1 MTMENTIKDQ
11 DRVRIF
17 DTTLRDGEQAAGAAM
32 TPDEKLEIAK
42 QLERMGVD
50 IIEAGFAASSPGD
63 MEAIKNIAREITT
76 STVCSLARAN
86 PDDIDAAWEAIKE
99 AAHPRIHTFI
109 SASDVHMQHQLNKD
123 REEVL
128 EMAVAAVTR
137 ARSYCEDVEF
147 SPMDATRSDPEF
159 LYAIIQAA
167 IDAGA
172 STINIPDTVGYAI
185 PEEFGELIRSIRENV
200 PNIDRAI
207 ISVHCHNDLGQA
219 VANSLAAV
227 KAGARQVE
235 GCINGI
241 GERAGN
247 TALEEVIMS
256 IRTRGQYFET
266 TVGVDTTQIYP
277 TSRMVSEVTNF
288 PVQPNK
294 AIVGLNSFRHASGIH
309 QDGVIKNKM
318 TYEIMDPKTVG
329 WTGESLVLA
338 KLSGRAGL
346 RARLLELGY
355 ELDQDELDRV
365 FAAFKELADKKR
377 EVTDRDLEALMAED
391 RRVEDESGYRVE
403 EVSIET
409 GMGRVPTATITMTTP
424 TGESRTETTEGNGP
438 VDAVCKAVVAVIGV
452 RPRLEDYTVRAITG
466 GLDAVGDVTV
476 RLRHEER
483 IYSGRAADTD
493 ILVASAK
500 AYTNAMNRLLALD
513 GMEAPTTMRGV

>member
-1 MTMENTIKDQ
+1 MTMESNARDK

-42 QLERMGVD
+42 QLERLGVD

-63 MEAIKNIAREITT
+63 MEAIKSIAKEIKN

-86 PDDIDAAWEAIKE
+86 PGDIDAAWEAVKE
-99 AAHPRIHTFI
+99 AVHPRIHTFI
-109 SASDVHMQHQLNKD
+109 SSSDIHMQHQLHKN
-123 REEVL
+123 REEVI
-128 EMAVAAVTR
+128 EMAVSAVSR
-137 ARSYCEDVEF
+137 AKSYCDDVEF
-147 SPMDATRSDPEF
+147 SPMDATRTDPDF
-159 LYAIIQAA
+159 LHALVSAA

-172 STINIPDTVGYAI
+172 TTVNIPDTVGYAI
-185 PEEFGELIRSIRENV
+185 PEEFGELIRSIKENV
-200 PNIDRAI
+200 PNIDKAV

-256 IRTRGQYFET
+256 LHTRQKYFET

-277 TSRMVSEVTNF
+277 TSRMVSEITSF

-309 QDGVIKNKM
+309 QDGMIKERT

-329 WTGESLVLA
+329 WTGETLVLA

-346 RARLLELGY
+346 RARLEELGY
-355 ELDQDELDRV
+355 DLDRDELDRV
-365 FAAFKELADKKR
+365 FADFKELADKKR
-377 EVTDRDLEALMAED
+377 EITDRDLEALMAER
-391 RRVEDESGYRVE
+391 RRVEETTGYRVE
-403 EVSIET
+403 AVAIET
-409 GMGRVPTATITMTTP
+409 GTGLIPTATITMTTP
-424 TGESRTETTEGNGP
+424 TGETQTERSEGNGP

-452 RPRLEDYTVRAITG
+452 RPVLDEYSVRAITG

-476 RLRHEER
+476 RLRYENR

-500 AYTNAMNRLLALD
+500 AYTNAMNRMLALD
-513 GMEAPTTMRGV
+513 GTEAVGTMEGV